1 MTTPKSFATFLAI
14 LIVGCATTHAAD
26 WLTLPAKAGTS
37 NGKNVII
44 ISGDEEYRSEESCP
58 MLAKILSQKFGFNC
72 IVLFAINPNG
82 GYIDPNFQN
91 NIPGTKALDSADL
104 MITN

>member
-26 WLTLPAKAGTS
+26 WLTLPAKSGIS
-37 NGKNVII
+37 NGKNII
-44 ISGDEEYRSEESCP
+44 FISGDEEYRSEESCP

-72 IVLFAINPNG
+72 IVLFAINPNRSVQRAN
-82 GYIDPNFQN
+82 PVSVVVV
-91 NIPGTKALDSADL
+91 ALQDDELAR
-104 MITN
+104 